1 MASIGVDC
9 EIIIDGTGYF
19 VKPGTYQVRQ
29 PRIRHMVYR
38 ADGSLSY
45 VDLGPGRRTWS
56 MTILASNELL
66 KYDGT
71 LTGITGQQY
80 RDALHNSYTSN
91 VGTTVNFTDPLSG
104 TPVAVHFD
112 NYEEKIIDLHTQI
125 ISLAAGGSAGVSYEI
140 TITLVEA

>member
-1 MASIGVDC
+1 
-9 EIIIDGTGYF
+9 
-19 VKPGTYQVRQ
+19 
-29 PRIRHMVYR
+29 
-38 ADGSLSY
+38 
-45 VDLGPGRRTWS
+45 

-66 KYDGT
+66 KYDGI

-125 ISLAAGGSAGVSYEI
+125 ISLAAGGSAGASYEI